1 MIIMK
6 IPSDSSN
13 NLSEH
18 FEGERLVTIPIINR
32 TFSIAGYAKLKLGHY
47 IWLGGQA
54 IWQAI
59 GAIQLDTF
67 RFETRKIMK

>member
-1 MIIMK
+1 MLWQLIISELLTAAIMIIMK

-54 IWQAI
+54 I
-59 GAIQLDTF
+59 
-67 RFETRKIMK
+67 